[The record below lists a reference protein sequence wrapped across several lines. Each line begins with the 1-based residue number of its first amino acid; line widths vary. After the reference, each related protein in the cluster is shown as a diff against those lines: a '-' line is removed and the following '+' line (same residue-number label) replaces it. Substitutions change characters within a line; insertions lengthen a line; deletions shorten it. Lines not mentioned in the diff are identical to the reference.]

1 MKTLRLMT
9 YNMLHA
15 PGDRLGPLVDVVRA
29 EDPDVVACQE
39 INTFEGGLDL
49 ARELGMVPVWGR
61 ANSAEDFRDGEP
73 VFEHLLVL
81 AKVWPELVRVHRG
94 DRRAMFRPVL
104 ETLFWVPGLPAV
116 RLFVVHLRALV
127 DAELRFLK
135 FRELGALLGVLAEAE
150 GEVVVMGDF
159 NAREPGARVFGPAR
173 EVPEDH
179 RAAVN
184 GEVVGAITATGLV
197 DSLRLLHPER
207 KEGESTLIKAEGSR
221 VDYIFVNDLLVP
233 HVSKSYIVDN
243 DAVLVA
249 SDHRPV
255 VTELSWGEGSADS
268 GERQLLPR

>member
-1 MKTLRLMT
+1 LNTLRLMT

-15 PGDRLGPLVDVVRA
+15 PGDRLGALVDVVRA
-29 EDPDVVACQE
+29 EDPDIVACQE
-39 INTFEGGLDL
+39 INSLEGGLDL

-61 ANSAEDFRDGEP
+61 ANGAEDCREGAP

-81 AKVWPELVRVHRG
+81 AKVWPELVRVHEG

-104 ETLFWVPGLPAV
+104 ETLFRFPGLPAV

-127 DAELRFLK
+127 DAEVRFLR

-150 GEVVVMGDF
+150 GGVVVMGDF
-159 NAREPGARVFGPAR
+159 NAREPGAGLSGPVR

-184 GEVVGAITATGLV
+184 GEVVRAIKATGLM
-197 DSLRLLHPER
+197 DSLRLLHPHR
-207 KEGESTLIKAEGSR
+207 TEGESTLIKVEGSR
-221 VDYIFVNDLLVP
+221 VDYIFVNGLLVP
-233 HVSKSYIVDN
+233 HVSRSYIVDN
-243 DAVLVA
+243 DAVVAA

-255 VTELSWGEGSADS
+255 VAELSWDEGSAS
-268 GERQLLPR
+268 SM